1 MRLYSIWMNWG
12 RNYYFIKQHS
22 NAKNVIFD
30 LLGYI
35 GEVYWEIYGQA
46 GWSNGRILGG
56 YYLMMATKLSGAPC
70 DGKGMKAVDYN
81 FIIYDND
88 RESYLIIS
96 IQVSNR
102 STIL

>member
-1 MRLYSIWMNWG
+1 
-12 RNYYFIKQHS
+12 
-22 NAKNVIFD
+22 
-30 LLGYI
+30 
-35 GEVYWEIYGQA
+35 
-46 GWSNGRILGG
+46 
-56 YYLMMATKLSGAPC
+56 MMATKLSGAPC